1 MAKKVCLYGILSAI
15 CIVLG
20 YVEHFLTPVFIA
32 PGIKLGFSN
41 AVVLLLVLKRD
52 IKGAFLVNI
61 ARILL
66 SALLFSS
73 PSVLLYSLPAGVFS
87 VSGMAVI
94 SNFKVFGTVGFSII
108 GALLHNITQLFCAL
122 YLLGSGVLY
131 YAPALLISALVS
143 GVVIGMLGNLI
154 FKKISI

>member
-20 YVEHFLTPVFIA
+20 YVEHFFTLDFIA
-32 PGIKLGFSN
+32 PGIKLGLSN
-41 AVVLLLVLKRD
+41 TVVLLLILKRD
-52 IKGAFLVNI
+52 TKGAFLVNI

-73 PSVLLYSLPAGVFS
+73 PSVLIYSLPAGIFS

-94 SNFKVFGTVGFSII
+94 SKFKVFGTVGFSII
-108 GALLHNITQLFCAL
+108 GALLHNITQLFCAF

-131 YAPALLISALVS
+131 YAPVLLISALAS
-143 GVVIGMLGNLI
+143 GIITGMIGNLI
-154 FKKISI
+154 LKKISI